1 MTYRLFLVSCL
12 VSLST
17 HPQDLLARGQGTPLF
32 GLHENVPLNRVWF
45 VGNQEPEMN
54 EFCLKECQ
62 GHARTLTL
70 TLDCPPPRFLA
81 TSRVLHATF
90 SCLFVFFCF
99 QINGKKILFLTQS
112 ILFPFDPKCQKKLD
126 QRQIPRAQRA
136 DRSCS
141 TLSLDL
147 LFLLPDAVASLLTF
161 KSHSPL
167 NHRFDKK
174 INCPYSHAILWR
186 LLECNAAPTEVEG
199 NTVNFVLVA
208 KLQIK
213 TTFIASILVRLGQ
226 W

>member
-1 MTYRLFLVSCL
+1 
-12 VSLST
+12 
-17 HPQDLLARGQGTPLF
+17 
-32 GLHENVPLNRVWF
+32 
-45 VGNQEPEMN
+45 MN

-62 GHARTLTL
+62 DHARTLTL
-70 TLDCPPPRFLA
+70 TLDCPTPPLLPPPLVLCHQ
-81 TSRVLHATF
+81 SRVTRTIFLF
-90 SCLFVFFCF
+90 VCLFVFFYF

-141 TLSLDL
+141 ILTFIFSLSLDL
-147 LFLLPDAVASLLTF
+147 LFLFPEAVASLLTF
-161 KSHSPL
+161 RSHSPL
-167 NHRFDKK
+167 NHRFDQK
-174 INCPYSHAILWR
+174 INCPYSHVILWR
-186 LLECNAAPTEVEG
+186 LLECNAAPTEVGG

-213 TTFIASILVRLGQ
+213 TTFIASSLVRLGQ